1 MSIEQFKP
9 RGFNFLPPVVKNLL
23 IINGLF
29 FLASFTFG
37 SLYNKDL
44 AEYLGLHYFESELFK
59 PWQYV
64 TYMFMHS
71 TISFNHI
78 LFNMFAL
85 WMFGYSLENYWGGKK
100 FLFYYLV
107 TGIGAAIV
115 QTFVTWIEIS
125 SLKDAAIA
133 YRGVASPDEFA
144 AFIQNH
150 FSGRFNADGVQK
162 FVSEWSSDPGN
173 IVYIQDSFNIINS
186 FITSTMNIPTV
197 GASGAVFGILLA
209 FGMTFPNQLIYIYF
223 LFPIKAKWFVIIYGA
238 AELIFGMTNTQS
250 NVAHFAH
257 LGGMLFGFF
266 LIRLWKKNN
275 MHHNF

>member
-223 LFPIKAKWFVIIYGA
+223 LFHIKAKWFVIIYGA

>member
-1 MSIEQFKP
+1 
-9 RGFNFLPPVVKNLL
+9 
-23 IINGLF
+23 
-29 FLASFTFG
+29 
-37 SLYNKDL
+37 
-44 AEYLGLHYFESELFK
+44 
-59 PWQYV
+59 
-64 TYMFMHS
+64 
-71 TISFNHI
+71 
-78 LFNMFAL
+78 MFAL